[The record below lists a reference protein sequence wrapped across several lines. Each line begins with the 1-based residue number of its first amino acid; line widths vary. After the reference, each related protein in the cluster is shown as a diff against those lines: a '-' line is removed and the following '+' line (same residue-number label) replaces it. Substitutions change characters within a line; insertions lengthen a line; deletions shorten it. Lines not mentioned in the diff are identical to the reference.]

1 MKIALDTN
9 IYSDFAEGLS
19 DSLLNCEELR
29 YPTCDLAVLTP
40 IIGTR

>member
-1 MKIALDTN
+1 MKLVLDTN

-19 DSLLNCEELR
+19 DSPLNCEEVR

-40 IIGTR
+40 IIVTR